1 MKNMLYKF
9 ILKNGSKVFAEMSEC
24 AKDNIVKYHDG
35 CAAYAKMGDASFT
48 TIGNNTINYNQVSS
62 VEEIENPIENRFFKL
77 KPEHIIALQKLN
89 IKSFIENVDSF
100 NIYLDTKRPFGNSD
114 VFEDVFEILG
124 INSNTIDEAY
134 EVEFVNTDIAETI
147 RNKREKAYEEAMLF
161 LAELPIAYKVIM
173 YHMTFVPGF
182 YELPDT
188 YEYSNVLLGYLK
200 VKNFVTLRKSIKSI
214 QRILFPT
221 GFQEELSILIN
232 ELFKIELGGNRAFE
246 IAMKMVQYQ
255 YKDKPYFIHS
265 FARIL
270 KIFNNNAPDNQK
282 ISITKDM
289 IMNALKKNHIEI
301 LCNCGSKKV
310 SLKIKKEIIEFK
322 NYDWG
327 NILLLDQID
336 KDKLSNIVYKNVCE
350 LLEKDPVLYYRMYL
364 LLN

>member
-1 MKNMLYKF
+1 MLYKF

-35 CAAYAKMGDASFT
+35 CAAYAKMGDVSFT

-62 VEEIENPIENRFFKL
+62 VEEIENPIENRLFKL

-89 IKSFIENVDSF
+89 IKSFIENVDSV
-100 NIYLDTKRPFGNSD
+100 NIYLDAKRPFGNSD
-114 VFEDVFEILG
+114 VFEDVFNIL
-124 INSNTIDEAY
+124 DVY
-134 EVEFVNTDIAETI
+134 EVEFVN
-147 RNKREKAYEEAMLF
+147 AYEEAMLF

-173 YHMTFVPGF
+173 YYMTFEPG
-182 YELPDT
+182 YYKLPDT
-188 YEYSNVLLGYLK
+188 YKYHNVLLGYLK
-200 VKNFVTLRKSIKSI
+200 VKNFVTLRESIKSI

-221 GFQEELSILIN
+221 GFQEELNILIN
-232 ELFKIELGGNRAFE
+232 ELFKIEFGGNKAFE
-246 IAMKMVQYQ
+246 IAMKMVQFQ
-255 YKDKPYFIHS
+255 YKNKPYFVHS

-301 LCNCGSKKV
+301 LCNCDSKKV

-327 NILLLDQID
+327 NIILLDQID
-336 KDKLSNIVYKNVCE
+336 KEKLSDIIYKNVCE

>member
-1 MKNMLYKF
+1 MLYKF

-35 CAAYAKMGDASFT
+35 CAAYAKMGDVSFT

-62 VEEIENPIENRFFKL
+62 VEEIENPIENRLFKL

-114 VFEDVFEILG
+114 VFEDVFDILG
-124 INSNTIDEAY
+124 VY
-134 EVEFVNTDIAETI
+134 EVEFVNTG
-147 RNKREKAYEEAMLF
+147 KAYEEAMLF

-173 YHMTFVPGF
+173 YYMTFEPG
-182 YELPDT
+182 YYKLPDT
-188 YEYSNVLLGYLK
+188 YKYHNVLLGYLK
-200 VKNFVTLRKSIKSI
+200 VKNFVTLRESIKSI

-221 GFQEELSILIN
+221 GFQEELNILIN
-232 ELFKIELGGNRAFE
+232 ELFKIEFGGNRAFE
-246 IAMKMVQYQ
+246 IAMKMVQFQ
-255 YKDKPYFIHS
+255 YKNKPYFVHS

-310 SLKIKKEIIEFK
+310 SLRIKKEIIEFK

-336 KDKLSNIVYKNVCE
+336 KEKLSDIIYKNVCE

>member
-62 VEEIENPIENRFFKL
+62 VEEIENPIENRLFKL

-114 VFEDVFEILG
+114 VFEDVFDILG
-124 INSNTIDEAY
+124 VY
-134 EVEFVNTDIAETI
+134 EVEFANTD
-147 RNKREKAYEEAMLF
+147 KAYEEAMLF

-173 YHMTFVPGF
+173 YYMTFEPG
-182 YELPDT
+182 YYKLPDT
-188 YEYSNVLLGYLK
+188 YKYHNVLLGYLK
-200 VKNFVTLRKSIKSI
+200 VKNFVTLRESIKSI

-221 GFQEELSILIN
+221 GFQEELNILIN
-232 ELFKIELGGNRAFE
+232 ELFKIKFGGNMAFE
-246 IAMKMVQYQ
+246 IAMKMVQFQ
-255 YKDKPYFIHS
+255 YKNKPYFVHS

-270 KIFNNNAPDNQK
+270 NIFNNNAPDNQK

-336 KDKLSNIVYKNVCE
+336 KDKLSDIIYKNVCE
-350 LLEKDPVLYYRMYL
+350 LLEKDPILYYRMYL

>member
-62 VEEIENPIENRFFKL
+62 VEEIENPIENRLFKL

-89 IKSFIENVDSF
+89 IKSFVENVDSF

-114 VFEDVFEILG
+114 VFEDVFDILG
-124 INSNTIDEAY
+124 VY
-134 EVEFVNTDIAETI
+134 EVEFANTD
-147 RNKREKAYEEAMLF
+147 KAYEEAMLF

-173 YHMTFVPGF
+173 YYMTFEPG
-182 YELPDT
+182 YYKLPDT
-188 YEYSNVLLGYLK
+188 YKYHNVLLGYLK
-200 VKNFVTLRKSIKSI
+200 VKNFVTLRESIKSI

-221 GFQEELSILIN
+221 GFQEELNILIN
-232 ELFKIELGGNRAFE
+232 ELFKIEFGGNMAFE
-246 IAMKMVQYQ
+246 IAMKMVQFQ
-255 YKDKPYFIHS
+255 YKNKPYFVHS

-270 KIFNNNAPDNQK
+270 NIFNNNAPDNQK

-336 KDKLSNIVYKNVCE
+336 KDKLSDIIYKNVCE

>member
-1 MKNMLYKF
+1 MLYKF

-35 CAAYAKMGDASFT
+35 CAAYAKMGDVSFT

-62 VEEIENPIENRFFKL
+62 VEEIENPIENRLFKL

-114 VFEDVFEILG
+114 VFEDVFDILG
-124 INSNTIDEAY
+124 VY
-134 EVEFVNTDIAETI
+134 EVEFVNTG
-147 RNKREKAYEEAMLF
+147 KAYEEAMLF

-173 YHMTFVPGF
+173 YYMTFEPG
-182 YELPDT
+182 YYKLPDT
-188 YEYSNVLLGYLK
+188 YKYHNVLLGYLK
-200 VKNFVTLRKSIKSI
+200 VKNFVTLRESIKSI

-221 GFQEELSILIN
+221 GFQEELNILIN
-232 ELFKIELGGNRAFE
+232 ELFKIEFGGNRAFE
-246 IAMKMVQYQ
+246 IAMKMVQFQ
-255 YKDKPYFIHS
+255 HKNKPYFVHS

-336 KDKLSNIVYKNVCE
+336 KEKLSDIIYKNVCE

>member
-1 MKNMLYKF
+1 MLYKL
-9 ILKNGSKVFAEMSEC
+9 ILKDGSEVFAEISEC
-24 AKDNIVKYHDG
+24 TKDNIFKYGIEGYTQLGDVSIFTIEKKAVKY
-35 CAAYAKMGDASFT
+35 KEIF
-48 TIGNNTINYNQVSS
+48 S
-62 VEEIENPIENRFFKL
+62 VEKVENPIEKRLFKL

-89 IKSFIENVDSF
+89 IKSFIENVDSV

-114 VFEDVFEILG
+114 VFEDVFNIL
-124 INSNTIDEAY
+124 DVY
-134 EVEFVNTDIAETI
+134 EVEFVN
-147 RNKREKAYEEAMLF
+147 AYEEAMLF

-173 YHMTFVPGF
+173 YYMTFEPG
-182 YELPDT
+182 YYKLPDT
-188 YEYSNVLLGYLK
+188 YKYHNVLLGYLK
-200 VKNFVTLRKSIKSI
+200 VKNFVTLRESIKSI

-221 GFQEELSILIN
+221 GFQEELNILIN
-232 ELFKIELGGNRAFE
+232 ELFKIEFGGNKAFE
-246 IAMKMVQYQ
+246 IAMKMVQFQ
-255 YKDKPYFIHS
+255 YKNKPYFVHS

-301 LCNCGSKKV
+301 FCNCGSKKV

-336 KDKLSNIVYKNVCE
+336 KEKLSNIIYKNVCE
-350 LLEKDPVLYYRMYL
+350 LFKIDTVSYYRMYL

>member
-1 MKNMLYKF
+1 MLYKL
-9 ILKNGSKVFAEMSEC
+9 ILKDGSEVFAEISEC
-24 AKDNIVKYHDG
+24 IKDNIFKYGIEGYTQLGDVLIFTIEKKAVKYNE
-35 CAAYAKMGDASFT
+35 
-48 TIGNNTINYNQVSS
+48 ISS
-62 VEEIENPIENRFFKL
+62 VEEVKNPIEKRFFKL
-77 KPEHIIALQKLN
+77 KPEHIRALQRLN
-89 IKSFIENVDSF
+89 IKSFIENVDSV
-100 NIYLDTKRPFGNSD
+100 NIYLDTKRPFRNSD
-114 VFEDVFEILG
+114 VFKDVFEILG

-173 YHMTFVPGF
+173 YHMTFEPG
-182 YELPDT
+182 YYKLPDT
-188 YEYSNVLLGYLK
+188 YKYHNVLLGYLK
-200 VKNFVTLRKSIKSI
+200 VKNFVTLRESIKSI

-221 GFQEELSILIN
+221 GFQEELNILIN
-232 ELFKIELGGNRAFE
+232 ELFKIEFGGNMAFE
-246 IAMKMVQYQ
+246 IAMKMVQFQ
-255 YKDKPYFIHS
+255 YKNKPYFVHS

-270 KIFNNNAPDNQK
+270 NIFNNNAPDNQK

-336 KDKLSNIVYKNVCE
+336 KDKLSDIIYKNVCE

>member
-1 MKNMLYKF
+1 MLYKF

-35 CAAYAKMGDASFT
+35 CAAYAKMGDVSFT

-62 VEEIENPIENRFFKL
+62 VEEIENPIENRLFKL

-114 VFEDVFEILG
+114 VFEDVFDILG
-124 INSNTIDEAY
+124 VY
-134 EVEFVNTDIAETI
+134 EVEFVNTG
-147 RNKREKAYEEAMLF
+147 KAYEEAMLF

-173 YHMTFVPGF
+173 YYMTFEPG
-182 YELPDT
+182 YYKLPDT
-188 YEYSNVLLGYLK
+188 YKYHNVLLGYLK
-200 VKNFVTLRKSIKSI
+200 VKNFVTLRESIKSI

-221 GFQEELSILIN
+221 GFQEELNILIN
-232 ELFKIELGGNRAFE
+232 ELFKIEFGGNRAFE
-246 IAMKMVQYQ
+246 IAMKMVQFQ
-255 YKDKPYFIHS
+255 YKNKPYFVHS

-310 SLKIKKEIIEFK
+310 SLRIKKEIIEFK

-336 KDKLSNIVYKNVCE
+336 KEKLSDIIYKNVCE
-350 LLEKDPVLYYRMYL
+350 LLEKDSVLYYRMYL

>member
-1 MKNMLYKF
+1 MLYKL
-9 ILKNGSKVFAEMSEC
+9 ILKDGSEVFAEMSEC

-62 VEEIENPIENRFFKL
+62 VEEIENPIENRLFKL
-77 KPEHIIALQKLN
+77 KPEHIIALQRLN
-89 IKSFIENVDSF
+89 IKSFIENVDSV

-114 VFEDVFEILG
+114 VFEDVFELLG
-124 INSNTIDEAY
+124 INSNTIDEVY

-147 RNKREKAYEEAMLF
+147 RNKREKAYEKAMLF

-173 YHMTFVPGF
+173 YHMTFKPGF

-200 VKNFVTLRKSIKSI
+200 VKNFVTLRENIKSM
-214 QRILFPT
+214 QRKRIAFPT
-221 GFQEELSILIN
+221 GFYKEIDMLTN

-246 IAMKMVQYQ
+246 TAMKMVQYQ
-255 YKDKPYFIHS
+255 YKDKPYFIYS

-301 LCNCGSKKV
+301 LCNCDSKKV

-336 KDKLSNIVYKNVCE
+336 KEKLSDIIYKNVCE

>member
-1 MKNMLYKF
+1 MLYKF

-35 CAAYAKMGDASFT
+35 CAAYAKMGDVSFT

-62 VEEIENPIENRFFKL
+62 VEEIENPIENRLFKL

-100 NIYLDTKRPFGNSD
+100 NIYLDAKRPFGNSD
-114 VFEDVFEILG
+114 VFEDVFDILG
-124 INSNTIDEAY
+124 VY
-134 EVEFVNTDIAETI
+134 EVEFVNTG
-147 RNKREKAYEEAMLF
+147 KAYEEAMLF

-173 YHMTFVPGF
+173 YYMTFEPG
-182 YELPDT
+182 YYKLPDT
-188 YEYSNVLLGYLK
+188 YKYHNVLLGYLK
-200 VKNFVTLRKSIKSI
+200 VKNFVTLRESIKSI

-221 GFQEELSILIN
+221 GFQEELNILIN
-232 ELFKIELGGNRAFE
+232 ELFKIEFGGNRAFE
-246 IAMKMVQYQ
+246 IAMKMVQFQ
-255 YKDKPYFIHS
+255 YKNKPYFVHS

-310 SLKIKKEIIEFK
+310 SLKITKEIIEFK

-336 KDKLSNIVYKNVCE
+336 KEKLSDIIYKNVCE

>member
-1 MKNMLYKF
+1 MLYKF
-9 ILKNGSKVFAEMSEC
+9 ILKNGSEVFAEMSEC

-35 CAAYAKMGDASFT
+35 CAAYAKMGDASFI

-62 VEEIENPIENRFFKL
+62 VEEIENPIENRLFKL

-114 VFEDVFEILG
+114 VFEDVFDILG
-124 INSNTIDEAY
+124 VY
-134 EVEFVNTDIAETI
+134 EVEFVNTD
-147 RNKREKAYEEAMLF
+147 KAYEEAMLF

-173 YHMTFVPGF
+173 YHMTFEPG
-182 YELPDT
+182 YYKLPDT
-188 YEYSNVLLGYLK
+188 YKYHNVLLGYLK
-200 VKNFVTLRKSIKSI
+200 VKNFVTLRESIKSI

-221 GFQEELSILIN
+221 GFQEELNILIN

-246 IAMKMVQYQ
+246 IAMKMVQFQ
-255 YKDKPYFIHS
+255 YKNKPYFVHS

-270 KIFNNNAPDNQK
+270 KIFNSNAPDNQK

-310 SLKIKKEIIEFK
+310 SLRIKKEIIEFK

-336 KDKLSNIVYKNVCE
+336 KEKLSNIIYKNVCE
-350 LLEKDPVLYYRMYL
+350 LFKIDTVSYYRMYL

>member
-1 MKNMLYKF
+1 MLYKL
-9 ILKNGSKVFAEMSEC
+9 ILKDGSEVFAEMSED
-24 AKDNIVKYHDG
+24 AKDNIVKYLDG
-35 CAAYAKMGDASFT
+35 IKNYTLLEDVTIFT
-48 TIGNNTINYNQVSS
+48 IEKKTVKYKEISS
-62 VEEIENPIENRFFKL
+62 VEKVKIPIKNSLFEL
-77 KPEHIIALQKLN
+77 KPEHIKALKRLN
-89 IKSFIENVDSF
+89 IKSFIENVDSV
-100 NIYLDTKRPFGNSD
+100 NIYLDTKRPFGNSN
-114 VFEDVFEILG
+114 VFEDVFEFLG

-147 RNKREKAYEEAMLF
+147 KNKRNKAYEKAMLF

-173 YHMTFVPGF
+173 YHMTFEPGY

-214 QRILFPT
+214 QRQRTLFPRD
-221 GFQEELSILIN
+221 FQEDLSILTN
-232 ELFKIELGGNRAFE
+232 ELFKIEFGGDKAFE
-246 IAMKMVQYQ
+246 TAMKMVQYQ
-255 YKDKPYFIHS
+255 YKNKPYFIHS

-270 KIFNNNAPDNQK
+270 KIFNSNAPDNQK

-301 LCNCGSKKV
+301 LCNCDSKKV

-336 KDKLSNIVYKNVCE
+336 KEKLSNIIYKNVCE
-350 LLEKDPVLYYRMYL
+350 LFKIDTVSYYRMYL

>member
-1 MKNMLYKF
+1 MFYKF

-35 CAAYAKMGDASFT
+35 CAAYAKMGDVSFT

-62 VEEIENPIENRFFKL
+62 VEEIENPIENRLFKL

-114 VFEDVFEILG
+114 VFEDVFDILG
-124 INSNTIDEAY
+124 VY
-134 EVEFVNTDIAETI
+134 EVEFVNTG
-147 RNKREKAYEEAMLF
+147 KAYEEAMLF

-173 YHMTFVPGF
+173 YYMTFEPG
-182 YELPDT
+182 YYKLPDT
-188 YEYSNVLLGYLK
+188 YKYHNVLLGYLK
-200 VKNFVTLRKSIKSI
+200 VKNFVTLRESIKSI

-221 GFQEELSILIN
+221 GFQEELNILIN
-232 ELFKIELGGNRAFE
+232 ELFKIEFGGNRAFE
-246 IAMKMVQYQ
+246 IAMKMVQFQ
-255 YKDKPYFIHS
+255 YENKPYFVHS

-336 KDKLSNIVYKNVCE
+336 KDKLSDIIYKNVCE

>member
-1 MKNMLYKF
+1 MLYKF

-62 VEEIENPIENRFFKL
+62 VEEIENPIENRLFKL

-114 VFEDVFEILG
+114 VFEDVFDILG

-173 YHMTFVPGF
+173 YHMTFEPG
-182 YELPDT
+182 YYKLPDT
-188 YEYSNVLLGYLK
+188 YEYSNALLGYLK
-200 VKNFVTLRKSIKSI
+200 VKNFVALRKSIKSI
-214 QRILFPT
+214 QRMLFPT
-221 GFQEELSILIN
+221 GFQEVLSILAN
-232 ELFKIELGGNRAFE
+232 EFFTIEFGSGKAFE
-246 IAMKMVQYQ
+246 TAMKMVQYQ
-255 YKDKPYFIHS
+255 YKNKPCFVHS

-289 IMNALKKNHIEI
+289 IINALKKNHIEI
-301 LCNCGSKKV
+301 LCNCDSKKV
-310 SLKIKKEIIEFK
+310 SLEIKKGIIEFR

-336 KDKLSNIVYKNVCE
+336 KEKLSDIIYKNVCE

>member
-1 MKNMLYKF
+1 MLYKF

-62 VEEIENPIENRFFKL
+62 VEEIENPIENRLFKL

-89 IKSFIENVDSF
+89 IKSFIENVDSV

-114 VFEDVFEILG
+114 VFEDVFNILG
-124 INSNTIDEAY
+124 VY
-134 EVEFVNTDIAETI
+134 KVEFVN
-147 RNKREKAYEEAMLF
+147 AYEETMLF

-173 YHMTFVPGF
+173 YYMTFEPG
-182 YELPDT
+182 YYKLPDT
-188 YEYSNVLLGYLK
+188 YKYHNVLLGYLK
-200 VKNFVTLRKSIKSI
+200 VKNFVTLRESIKSI

-221 GFQEELSILIN
+221 GFQEELNILIN
-232 ELFKIELGGNRAFE
+232 ELFKIEFGGNKAFE
-246 IAMKMVQYQ
+246 IAMKMVQFQ
-255 YKDKPYFIHS
+255 YKNKPYFVHS

-289 IMNALKKNHIEI
+289 IMDALKKNHIEI

-336 KDKLSNIVYKNVCE
+336 KEKLSDIVYKNVCE

>member
-62 VEEIENPIENRFFKL
+62 VEEIENPIENRLFKL

-100 NIYLDTKRPFGNSD
+100 NIYLDTKRQFGNSD
-114 VFEDVFEILG
+114 VFEDVFDILG
-124 INSNTIDEAY
+124 VY
-134 EVEFVNTDIAETI
+134 EVEFVNTG
-147 RNKREKAYEEAMLF
+147 KAYEEAMLF

-173 YHMTFVPGF
+173 YYMTFEPG
-182 YELPDT
+182 YYKLPDT
-188 YEYSNVLLGYLK
+188 YKYHNVLLGYLK
-200 VKNFVTLRKSIKSI
+200 VKNFVTLRESIKSI

-221 GFQEELSILIN
+221 GFQEELNILIN
-232 ELFKIELGGNRAFE
+232 ELFKIEFGGNRAFE
-246 IAMKMVQYQ
+246 IAMKMVQFQ
-255 YKDKPYFIHS
+255 YKNKPYFVHS

-282 ISITKDM
+282 ISIKKDM

-301 LCNCGSKKV
+301 LCNCDSKKV

-336 KDKLSNIVYKNVCE
+336 KEKLSDIIYKNVCE

>member
-1 MKNMLYKF
+1 MLYKF
-9 ILKNGSKVFAEMSEC
+9 ILKNGSEVFAEMSEC

-35 CAAYAKMGDASFT
+35 CAAYAKMGDASFI

-62 VEEIENPIENRFFKL
+62 VEEIENPIENRLFKL

-114 VFEDVFEILG
+114 VFEDVFDIL
-124 INSNTIDEAY
+124 DVY
-134 EVEFVNTDIAETI
+134 EVEFVNTD
-147 RNKREKAYEEAMLF
+147 KAYEEAMLF

-173 YHMTFVPGF
+173 YHMTFEPG
-182 YELPDT
+182 YYKLPDT
-188 YEYSNVLLGYLK
+188 YKYHNVLLGYLK
-200 VKNFVTLRKSIKSI
+200 VKNFVTLRESIKSI

-221 GFQEELSILIN
+221 GFQEELNILIN

-246 IAMKMVQYQ
+246 IAMKMVQFQ
-255 YKDKPYFIHS
+255 YKNKPYFVHS

-270 KIFNNNAPDNQK
+270 KIFNSNAPDNQK

-301 LCNCGSKKV
+301 LCNCDSKKV

-336 KDKLSNIVYKNVCE
+336 KEKLSDIIYKNVCE

>member
-1 MKNMLYKF
+1 MLYKF

-35 CAAYAKMGDASFT
+35 CAAYAKMGDVSFT

-62 VEEIENPIENRFFKL
+62 VEEIENPIENRLFEL
-77 KPEHIIALQKLN
+77 KPEHIKALKRLN
-89 IKSFIENVDSF
+89 IKSFIENVDSV
-100 NIYLDTKRPFGNSD
+100 NIYLDTKRPFGNSN
-114 VFEDVFEILG
+114 VFEDVFEFLG

-147 RNKREKAYEEAMLF
+147 KNKRNKAYEKAMLF

-173 YHMTFVPGF
+173 YHMTFEPGY

-200 VKNFVTLRKSIKSI
+200 VKNFVTLRESIKSI
-214 QRILFPT
+214 QRQRTLFPRD
-221 GFQEELSILIN
+221 FQEDLSILTN
-232 ELFKIELGGNRAFE
+232 ELFKIEFGSDKAFE
-246 IAMKMVQYQ
+246 TAMKMVQYQ
-255 YKDKPYFIHS
+255 YKNKPYFIHS

-270 KIFNNNAPDNQK
+270 KIFNSNAPDNQK

-301 LCNCGSKKV
+301 LCNCDSKKV

-336 KDKLSNIVYKNVCE
+336 KEKLSNIIYKNVCE
-350 LLEKDPVLYYRMYL
+350 LFKIDTVSYYRMYL

>member
-1 MKNMLYKF
+1 MLYKL
-9 ILKNGSKVFAEMSEC
+9 ILKDGSEVFAEISEC
-24 AKDNIVKYHDG
+24 IKDNIFKYGIEGYTQLGDVLIFTIEKKAVKYNE
-35 CAAYAKMGDASFT
+35 
-48 TIGNNTINYNQVSS
+48 ISS
-62 VEEIENPIENRFFKL
+62 VEEVKNPIEKRFFKL
-77 KPEHIIALQKLN
+77 KPEHIRALQRLN
-89 IKSFIENVDSF
+89 IKSFIENVDSV
-100 NIYLDTKRPFGNSD
+100 NIYLDTKRPFRNSD
-114 VFEDVFEILG
+114 VFKDVFEILG

-173 YHMTFVPGF
+173 YHMTFEPG
-182 YELPDT
+182 YYKLPDT

-214 QRILFPT
+214 QRILFST
-221 GFQEELSILIN
+221 GFQEELNILIN
-232 ELFKIELGGNRAFE
+232 ELFKIEFGGNKAFE
-246 IAMKMVQYQ
+246 IAMKMVQFQ
-255 YKDKPYFIHS
+255 YKNKPYFVHS

-327 NILLLDQID
+327 NILLLDQIG
-336 KDKLSNIVYKNVCE
+336 KDKLSDIIYKNVCE

>member
-62 VEEIENPIENRFFKL
+62 VEEIENPIENRLFKL

-114 VFEDVFEILG
+114 VFEDVFDILG
-124 INSNTIDEAY
+124 VY
-134 EVEFVNTDIAETI
+134 EVEFANTD
-147 RNKREKAYEEAMLF
+147 KAYEEAMLF

-173 YHMTFVPGF
+173 YYMTFEPG
-182 YELPDT
+182 YYKLPDT
-188 YEYSNVLLGYLK
+188 YKYHNVLLGYLK
-200 VKNFVTLRKSIKSI
+200 VKNFVTLRESIKSI

-221 GFQEELSILIN
+221 GFQEELNILIN
-232 ELFKIELGGNRAFE
+232 ELFKIEFGGNMAFE
-246 IAMKMVQYQ
+246 IAMKMVQFQ
-255 YKDKPYFIHS
+255 YKNKPYFVHS

-270 KIFNNNAPDNQK
+270 NIFNNNAPDNQK

-310 SLKIKKEIIEFK
+310 SLKIKKEVIEFK

-336 KDKLSNIVYKNVCE
+336 KDKLSDIIYKNVCE

>member
-1 MKNMLYKF
+1 MLYKF

-62 VEEIENPIENRFFKL
+62 VEEIENPIENRLFKL

-100 NIYLDTKRPFGNSD
+100 NIYLDTKRQFGNSD
-114 VFEDVFEILG
+114 VFEDVFDILG
-124 INSNTIDEAY
+124 VY
-134 EVEFVNTDIAETI
+134 EVEFVNTG
-147 RNKREKAYEEAMLF
+147 KAYEEAMLF

-173 YHMTFVPGF
+173 YYMTFEPG
-182 YELPDT
+182 YYKLPDT
-188 YEYSNVLLGYLK
+188 YKYHNVLLGYLK
-200 VKNFVTLRKSIKSI
+200 VKNFVTLRESIESI

-221 GFQEELSILIN
+221 GFQEELNILIN
-232 ELFKIELGGNRAFE
+232 ELFKIEFGGNRAFE
-246 IAMKMVQYQ
+246 IAMKMVQFQ
-255 YKDKPYFIHS
+255 YKNKPYFVHS

-301 LCNCGSKKV
+301 LCNCDSKKV

-336 KDKLSNIVYKNVCE
+336 KEKLSDIIYKNVCE

>member
-1 MKNMLYKF
+1 MLYKF

-35 CAAYAKMGDASFT
+35 CAAYAKMGDVSFT

-62 VEEIENPIENRFFKL
+62 VEEIENPIENRLFKL

-114 VFEDVFEILG
+114 VFEDVFDILG
-124 INSNTIDEAY
+124 VY
-134 EVEFVNTDIAETI
+134 EVEFVNTG
-147 RNKREKAYEEAMLF
+147 KAYEEAMLF

-173 YHMTFVPGF
+173 YYMTFEPG
-182 YELPDT
+182 YYKLPDT
-188 YEYSNVLLGYLK
+188 YKYHNVLLGYLK
-200 VKNFVTLRKSIKSI
+200 VKNFVTLRESIKSI

-221 GFQEELSILIN
+221 GFQEELNILIN
-232 ELFKIELGGNRAFE
+232 ELFKIEFSGNRAFE
-246 IAMKMVQYQ
+246 IAMKMVQFQ
-255 YKDKPYFIHS
+255 YKNKPYFVHS

-336 KDKLSNIVYKNVCE
+336 KDKLSDIIYKNVCE

>member
-1 MKNMLYKF
+1 MLYKL
-9 ILKNGSKVFAEMSEC
+9 ILKDGSEVFAEMSED
-24 AKDNIVKYHDG
+24 AKDNIVKYLDG
-35 CAAYAKMGDASFT
+35 IKNYTLLEDVTIFT
-48 TIGNNTINYNQVSS
+48 IEKKTVKYKEISS
-62 VEEIENPIENRFFKL
+62 VKKAEIPIKNRLFEL
-77 KPEHIIALQKLN
+77 KPEHIKALKKLN
-89 IKSFIENVDSF
+89 IKSFIENVDSV
-100 NIYLDTKRPFGNSD
+100 NIYLDTKRPFRNSD
-114 VFEDVFEILG
+114 VFKDVFEFLG

-173 YHMTFVPGF
+173 YHMTFEPG
-182 YELPDT
+182 YYKLPDT

-221 GFQEELSILIN
+221 GFQEDLSILTN
-232 ELFKIELGGNRAFE
+232 EFFKIEFGGDKAFE
-246 IAMKMVQYQ
+246 TAMKMVQYQ
-255 YKDKPYFIHS
+255 YKDKPYFVHS

-301 LCNCGSKKV
+301 LCNCDSKKV

-336 KDKLSNIVYKNVCE
+336 KEKLSNIIYKNVCE
-350 LLEKDPVLYYRMYL
+350 LFKIDPVLYYRMYL

>member
-62 VEEIENPIENRFFKL
+62 VEEIENPIENRLFKL

-114 VFEDVFEILG
+114 VFEDVFDILG
-124 INSNTIDEAY
+124 VY
-134 EVEFVNTDIAETI
+134 EVEFANTD
-147 RNKREKAYEEAMLF
+147 KAYEEAMLF

-173 YHMTFVPGF
+173 YYMTFEPG
-182 YELPDT
+182 YYKLPDT
-188 YEYSNVLLGYLK
+188 YKYHNVLLGYLK
-200 VKNFVTLRKSIKSI
+200 VKNFVTLRESIKSI

-221 GFQEELSILIN
+221 GFQEELNILIN
-232 ELFKIELGGNRAFE
+232 ELFKIEFGGNMAFE
-246 IAMKMVQYQ
+246 IAMKMVQFQ
-255 YKDKPYFIHS
+255 YKNKPYFVHS

-270 KIFNNNAPDNQK
+270 NIFNNNAPDNQK

-336 KDKLSNIVYKNVCE
+336 KDKLSDIIYKNVCE

>member
-1 MKNMLYKF
+1 MLYKF

-62 VEEIENPIENRFFKL
+62 VEEIENPIENRLFKL

-114 VFEDVFEILG
+114 VFEDVFDILG
-124 INSNTIDEAY
+124 VY
-134 EVEFVNTDIAETI
+134 EVEFVNTG
-147 RNKREKAYEEAMLF
+147 KAYEEAMLF

-173 YHMTFVPGF
+173 YYMTFEPG
-182 YELPDT
+182 YYKLPDT
-188 YEYSNVLLGYLK
+188 YKYHNVLLGYLK
-200 VKNFVTLRKSIKSI
+200 VKNFITLRESIKSI

-221 GFQEELSILIN
+221 GFQEELNILIN
-232 ELFKIELGGNRAFE
+232 ELFKIEFGGNRAFE
-246 IAMKMVQYQ
+246 IAMKMVQFQ
-255 YKDKPYFIHS
+255 YKNKPYFVHS

-327 NILLLDQID
+327 NILFLDQID
-336 KDKLSNIVYKNVCE
+336 KEKLSDIVYKNVCE

>member
-1 MKNMLYKF
+1 MLYKL
-9 ILKNGSKVFAEMSEC
+9 ILKDGSEVFAEISEC
-24 AKDNIVKYHDG
+24 TKDNIFKYGIEGYTQLGDVSIFTIEKKAVKY
-35 CAAYAKMGDASFT
+35 KEIF
-48 TIGNNTINYNQVSS
+48 S
-62 VEEIENPIENRFFKL
+62 VEKVENPIEKRLFKL

-89 IKSFIENVDSF
+89 IKSFIENVDSV
-100 NIYLDTKRPFGNSD
+100 NIYLDAKRPFGNSD
-114 VFEDVFEILG
+114 VFEDVFNIL
-124 INSNTIDEAY
+124 DVY
-134 EVEFVNTDIAETI
+134 EVEFVN
-147 RNKREKAYEEAMLF
+147 AYEEAMLF

-173 YHMTFVPGF
+173 YYMTFEPG
-182 YELPDT
+182 YYKLPDT
-188 YEYSNVLLGYLK
+188 YKYHNVLLGYLK
-200 VKNFVTLRKSIKSI
+200 NFVTLRESIKSI
-214 QRILFPT
+214 RRILFPT
-221 GFQEELSILIN
+221 GFQEELNILIN
-232 ELFKIELGGNRAFE
+232 ELFKIEFGGNRAFE
-246 IAMKMVQYQ
+246 IAMKMVQFQ
-255 YKDKPYFIHS
+255 YKNKPYFVHS

-301 LCNCGSKKV
+301 LCNCDSKKV

-336 KDKLSNIVYKNVCE
+336 KEKLSDIIYKNVCE

>member
-1 MKNMLYKF
+1 MLYKF

-35 CAAYAKMGDASFT
+35 CAAYAKMGDVSFT
-48 TIGNNTINYNQVSS
+48 TIGNNTINYNQVPS
-62 VEEIENPIENRFFKL
+62 VEEIENPIENRLFKL

-114 VFEDVFEILG
+114 VFEDVFDILG
-124 INSNTIDEAY
+124 VY
-134 EVEFVNTDIAETI
+134 EVEFVNTG
-147 RNKREKAYEEAMLF
+147 KAYEEAMLF

-173 YHMTFVPGF
+173 YYMTFEPG
-182 YELPDT
+182 YYKLPDT
-188 YEYSNVLLGYLK
+188 YKYHNVLLGYLK
-200 VKNFVTLRKSIKSI
+200 VKNFVTLRESIKSI

-221 GFQEELSILIN
+221 GFQEELNILIN
-232 ELFKIELGGNRAFE
+232 ELFKIEFGGNRAFE
-246 IAMKMVQYQ
+246 IAMKMVQFQ
-255 YKDKPYFIHS
+255 YKNKPYFVHS

-310 SLKIKKEIIEFK
+310 SLRIKKEIIEFK

-336 KDKLSNIVYKNVCE
+336 KEKLSDIIYKNVCE

>member
-1 MKNMLYKF
+1 MLYKF

-35 CAAYAKMGDASFT
+35 CAAYAKMGDVSFT

-62 VEEIENPIENRFFKL
+62 VEEIENPIENRLFKL

-114 VFEDVFEILG
+114 VFEDVFDILG
-124 INSNTIDEAY
+124 VY
-134 EVEFVNTDIAETI
+134 EVEFVNTG
-147 RNKREKAYEEAMLF
+147 KAYEEAMLF

-173 YHMTFVPGF
+173 YYMTFEPG
-182 YELPDT
+182 YYKLPDT
-188 YEYSNVLLGYLK
+188 YKYHNVLLGYLK
-200 VKNFVTLRKSIKSI
+200 VKNFVTLRESIKSI
-214 QRILFPT
+214 QRIFFPT
-221 GFQEELSILIN
+221 GFQEELNILIN
-232 ELFKIELGGNRAFE
+232 ELFKIEFGGNRAFE
-246 IAMKMVQYQ
+246 IAMKMVKFQ
-255 YKDKPYFIHS
+255 YKNKPYFVHS

-310 SLKIKKEIIEFK
+310 SLRIKKEIIEFK

-336 KDKLSNIVYKNVCE
+336 KEKLSDIIYKNVCE

>member
-1 MKNMLYKF
+1 MLYKF

-35 CAAYAKMGDASFT
+35 CAAYAKMGDVSFT

-62 VEEIENPIENRFFKL
+62 VEEIENPIENRLFKL

-114 VFEDVFEILG
+114 VFEDVFDILG
-124 INSNTIDEAY
+124 VY
-134 EVEFVNTDIAETI
+134 EVEFVNTG
-147 RNKREKAYEEAMLF
+147 KAYEEAMLF

-173 YHMTFVPGF
+173 YYMTFEPG
-182 YELPDT
+182 YYKLPDT
-188 YEYSNVLLGYLK
+188 YKYHNVLLGYLK
-200 VKNFVTLRKSIKSI
+200 VKNFVTLRESIKSI
-214 QRILFPT
+214 QRILFST
-221 GFQEELSILIN
+221 GFQEELNILIN
-232 ELFKIELGGNRAFE
+232 ELFKIEFGGNRAFE
-246 IAMKMVQYQ
+246 IAMKMVQFQ
-255 YKDKPYFIHS
+255 YKNKPYFVHS

-310 SLKIKKEIIEFK
+310 SLRIKKEIIEFK

-336 KDKLSNIVYKNVCE
+336 KEKLSDIIYKNVCE

>member
-1 MKNMLYKF
+1 MLYKF

-62 VEEIENPIENRFFKL
+62 VEEIENPIENRLFKL

-114 VFEDVFEILG
+114 VFEDVFDILG
-124 INSNTIDEAY
+124 VY
-134 EVEFVNTDIAETI
+134 EVEFVNTG
-147 RNKREKAYEEAMLF
+147 KAYEEAMLF

-173 YHMTFVPGF
+173 YYMTFEPG
-182 YELPDT
+182 YYKLPDT
-188 YEYSNVLLGYLK
+188 YKYHNVLLGYLK
-200 VKNFVTLRKSIKSI
+200 VKNFVTLRESIKSI

-221 GFQEELSILIN
+221 GFQEELNILIN

-246 IAMKMVQYQ
+246 TAMKIVQYQ

-265 FARIL
+265 FAKIL

-282 ISITKDM
+282 ITITKNM

-327 NILLLDQID
+327 NILLLHQID
-336 KDKLSNIVYKNVCE
+336 KDELSVIIYKNVCE
-350 LLEKDPVLYYRMYL
+350 LLEKDPVSYYRMYL